1 MINNIKTNTMKAQDE
16 VIKILESEYGMFY
29 FDEKFDELVQETL
42 DWYDGDVEQS
52 VQSIVEKYDLEKS
65 DLIW

>member
-1 MINNIKTNTMKAQDE
+1 MKAQDE
-16 VIKILESEYGMFY
+16 VMKILEIEYGMFY
-29 FDEKFDELVQETL
+29 FDQKFDELVEETL
-42 DWYDGDVEQS
+42 EWYDGDVELS

>member
-1 MINNIKTNTMKAQDE
+1 MKAQDE

>member
-1 MINNIKTNTMKAQDE
+1 MKAQDE

-29 FDEKFDELVQETL
+29 FDEKFDELVNETL
-42 DWYDGDVEQS
+42 GWYDGDIEQS

>member
-1 MINNIKTNTMKAQDE
+1 MRAQDE
-16 VIKILESEYGMFY
+16 VMKILESEYGMFY
-29 FDEKFDELVQETL
+29 FDEKFGELVEETL
-42 DWYDGDVEQS
+42 EWYDGDVELS